1 MEKLIPTNEI
11 KYQKLE
17 KNEENKIEEINTN
30 LNNLSFFNK
39 FFFIWAFKTIK
50 YAYKKNNIT
59 VNDLNNLPSNYQ
71 SNSFYN
77 KIFDIWEN
85 KQYKNIKK
93 FPLLLTSI
101 KANFSAIFII
111 FISTIFNCLIN
122 ILSIYYFRLFVQ
134 QFITESSM
142 KIKNLKIGLIYLSIR
157 LIDLILQR
165 KSTELLTNIGNKS
178 AVELNC
184 LVYNKLLKLSPSVE
198 INSGKIINFIQNG
211 GTVVIPVFS
220 LGRSQEILYKLKLMQ
235 KEAKLSTNIP
245 IFFDGKL
252 AQQYTSLYVRGDLG
266 IKEEM
271 KDFLPE
277 NV

>member
-17 KNEENKIEEINTN
+17 KNEENKIEENNTK

-77 KIFDIWEN
+77 KIYDIWEN

-101 KANFSAIFII
+101 KANFYS
-111 FISTIFNCLIN
+111 
-122 ILSIYYFRLFVQ
+122 R
-134 QFITESSM
+134 
-142 KIKNLKIGLIYLSIR
+142 R
-157 LIDLILQR
+157 
-165 KSTELLTNIGNKS
+165 
-178 AVELNC
+178 
-184 LVYNKLLKLSPSVE
+184 
-198 INSGKIINFIQNG
+198 
-211 GTVVIPVFS
+211 
-220 LGRSQEILYKLKLMQ
+220 
-235 KEAKLSTNIP
+235 
-245 IFFDGKL
+245 
-252 AQQYTSLYVRGDLG
+252 
-266 IKEEM
+266 
-271 KDFLPE
+271 
-277 NV
+277 